1 MKPRT
6 RHALWSLAAA
16 LALGATALAY
26 LHPAV
31 MIQLSEQIWACF
43 G

>member
-1 MKPRT
+1 MKPR
-6 RHALWSLAAA
+6 RWILPALGVATLAA
-16 LALGATALAY
+16 TVLAY
-26 LHPAV
+26 QHPAV

>member
-1 MKPRT
+1 MKFRVL
-6 RHALWSLAAA
+6 AWAAA
-16 LALGATALAY
+16 AFVLGGVLLAY
-26 LHPAV
+26 RHPAV

>member
-1 MKPRT
+1 MKPR
-6 RHALWSLAAA
+6 RWILPLLAAAA
-16 LALGATALAY
+16 LAATALAY
-26 LHPAV
+26 QHPAV

>member
-1 MKPRT
+1 MKPR
-6 RHALWSLAAA
+6 RWVWPVLAAA
-16 LALGATALAY
+16 ALGATVLAY
-26 LHPAV
+26 RHPVV

>member
-1 MKPRT
+1 MKPR
-6 RHALWSLAAA
+6 RWIIPALVVAVLAA
-16 LALGATALAY
+16 TVLAY
-26 LHPAV
+26 RHPAV

>member
-1 MKPRT
+1 MKK
-6 RHALWSLAAA
+6 RHALWATGIAVVLT
-16 LALGATALAY
+16 ATALAY
-26 LHPAV
+26 RHPAV

>member
-1 MKPRT
+1 MKPRHWIVPT
-6 RHALWSLAAA
+6 LIVAVLAA
-16 LALGATALAY
+16 TVLAY
-26 LHPAV
+26 RHPAV

>member
-1 MKPRT
+1 MKPR
-6 RHALWSLAAA
+6 RWIWPALAVAA
-16 LALGATALAY
+16 LAATVLAY
-26 LHPAV
+26 HHPAV

>member
-1 MKPRT
+1 MKPR
-6 RHALWSLAAA
+6 RWILPALAVAAIAAAA
-16 LALGATALAY
+16 LAY
-26 LHPAV
+26 RNPAV

>member
-1 MKPRT
+1 MKPRRWIIPT
-6 RHALWSLAAA
+6 LVVATLAA
-16 LALGATALAY
+16 TVLAY
-26 LHPAV
+26 RHPAV

>member
-1 MKPRT
+1 MKPRRWIWPT
-6 RHALWSLAAA
+6 LAVAV
-16 LALGATALAY
+16 LAITVMAY
-26 LHPAV
+26 RHPAV

>member
-1 MKPRT
+1 MNPR
-6 RHALWSLAAA
+6 RWILPAVGAAV
-16 LALGATALAY
+16 LVATLLAY
-26 LHPAV
+26 RDPAV

>member
-1 MKPRT
+1 MKPR
-6 RHALWSLAAA
+6 RWIVPALVVAA
-16 LALGATALAY
+16 LAATVMAY
-26 LHPAV
+26 RHPTV

>member
-1 MKPRT
+1 MKR
-6 RHALWSLAAA
+6 RLAWAVTVTVV
-16 LALGATALAY
+16 LGATVLAY
-26 LHPAV
+26 RNPAV

>member
-1 MKPRT
+1 MKR
-6 RHALWSLAAA
+6 RRWIVSVLAVAVLSATVAA
-16 LALGATALAY
+16 Y
-26 LHPAV
+26 RHPAV

>member
-1 MKPRT
+1 MKPRRWILPT
-6 RHALWSLAAA
+6 LVAVALAA
-16 LALGATALAY
+16 TVLAY
-26 LHPAV
+26 RHPVV

>member
-1 MKPRT
+1 MR
-6 RHALWSLAAA
+6 RRRALWAVGVAVV
-16 LALGATALAY
+16 LGVTVLAY
-26 LHPAV
+26 RHPAV

>member
-1 MKPRT
+1 MKPR
-6 RHALWSLAAA
+6 RWVWP
-16 LALGATALAY
+16 ALGIAVLVATMLAY
-26 LHPAV
+26 RNPAV

>member
-1 MKPRT
+1 MKPR
-6 RHALWSLAAA
+6 RWILPLLAVAVLAA
-16 LALGATALAY
+16 TVMAY
-26 LHPAV
+26 RHPAV